1 MTLSVAQMALMSR
14 LLDEALPLDAAGRR
28 DWLDKLSPE
37 YRELAQHLREALLP
51 GDSQAAELKSLSTL
65 PKLGSAD
72 HEASVAASG
81 LQPGARVGPYE
92 LIRLLGA
99 GGMAEVWLARRAD
112 GAFNREVALKLPMLT
127 KLRSDLEPRFARERD
142 ILASLEHPLIARL
155 YDAGIDH
162 KGLPYL
168 AMEYVPGQ
176 PLTSRCDAHRLGI
189 PERLELILRVLEA
202 VQYAHEKQVIH
213 RDLKPSNILVTES
226 GQVRL
231 LDFGVSKLLG
241 AADEEQLTQL
251 TSIYGRA
258 LTPDYASPELLHGD
272 TVDARSDIYSVGVLL
287 YEMLT
292 GVRPYRLRS
301 AASIGMLEHAIGT
314 VDVKKPSTQCD
325 PEASAARNTTPE
337 KLTRQLNGDLDA
349 IVLKALAKEPAE
361 RYQSAD
367 ALADDLRRYLHH
379 ESIGA
384 RPDTPGYRLRTFT
397 SRHRRLAG
405 LGAVAAVLLLA
416 GALAWFA
423 AEKGYFW
430 RNPLAN
436 AKFTRL
442 LDFPGTER
450 AAAISR
456 DGKFVAFLGDRDGK
470 VDVWVSEVGSGTYR
484 NLTNGDAGE
493 LVNPEIRALGFSVD
507 SSFVTVWTSRA
518 GGSQAGDVNI
528 LEVPTAGGPLQ
539 PYLPEAAEFDW
550 SRDGKRLIYHTTAP
564 GDPYFLRESEEPGS
578 NRGDRR
584 IYVAAAGVHSHFP
597 VWSPYD
603 AYIYIVR
610 GLPPDD
616 WDIWRIQPSGAGLER
631 LTFQHTR
638 VTFPVMLD
646 RRTMLYLATD
656 RDGSGPWMYAMD
668 VERRIPHRIS
678 SGLESYTSLA
688 ASVDGTRLVATIAS
702 ARTSVWR
709 VSLTENRG
717 AATVAGGP
725 SLVAANAATPRLGAD
740 FLLYVSWR
748 GDRQGIWSLTHGTT
762 REIWS
767 SARSHIIGG
776 PAIAPDGR
784 RIAFSVEEG
793 EKTLLYIMDQD
804 GTHVRVLS
812 DSLVLRG
819 NPAWA
824 PDGQSIV
831 TAVVRDGEPR
841 LTRIFLNGDSPLP
854 LVSEHSV
861 DPVYSPDGRFFVYS
875 GADVGTTFPLR
886 AVAAD
891 GRPYPLPSVILSRG
905 ARVAFFRDPQTLVIL
920 GGEIGHQNASLLDLR
935 SGVQRVLAELPA
947 DFVVRDFDIS
957 AAGSEIVFDRPQVN
971 TDLAL
976 IERPR

>member
-14 LLDEALPLDAAGRR
+14 LLDEALPLDAAARR

-37 YRELAQHLREALLP
+37 YRELAQYLREALLP
-51 GDSQAAELKSLSTL
+51 ADSQAADLKSLSTL
-65 PKLGSAD
+65 PKLGAAD
-72 HEASVAASG
+72 HGGAGAASG

-127 KLRSDLEPRFARERD
+127 QLRADLEQRFARERD
-142 ILASLEHPLIARL
+142 ILASLEHPFIARF
-155 YDAGIDH
+155 YDAGIDRN
-162 KGLPYL
+162 GLPYL
-168 AMEYVPGQ
+168 AMEYVRGQ

-189 PERLELILRVLEA
+189 PERLELILQVLEA
-202 VQYAHEKQVIH
+202 VQYAHERQVIH

-241 AADEEQLTQL
+241 AADEQQLTQL
-251 TSIYGRA
+251 TSMYGRA
-258 LTPDYASPELLHGD
+258 LTPDYASPEMLHGD

-292 GVRPYRLRS
+292 GVRPYRLKS
-301 AASIGMLEHAIGT
+301 AASIGMLEHAIASI
-314 VDVKKPSTQCD
+314 DLKNPSTQCE
-325 PEASAARNTTPE
+325 PEASAARNCTPE
-337 KLTRQLNGDLDA
+337 KLTRQLQGDLDA
-349 IVLKALAKEPAE
+349 VVIKALAKEPAE

-367 ALADDLRRYLHH
+367 ALADDLRRCLHH
-379 ESIGA
+379 EPIRGRTA
-384 RPDTPGYRLRTFT
+384 TPGYRLRTFI
-397 SRHRRLAG
+397 SRHRRLAA
-405 LGAVAAVLLLA
+405 LGAATAVMLMA

-423 AEKGYFW
+423 AARGYFW
-430 RNPLAN
+430 RNPLAD

-450 AAAISR
+450 AAAISA
-456 DGKFVAFLGDRDGK
+456 DGKFVTFLGNRDGQI
-470 VDVWVSEVGSGTYR
+470 DIWVSEVGSGTYR

-493 LVNPEIRALGFSVD
+493 LAPPSEIRALGFSVD
-507 SSFVTVWTSRA
+507 SSLVTVWTRRADGSR
-518 GGSQAGDVNI
+518 AGDVNI
-528 LEVPTAGGPLQ
+528 LAVPRAGGPLQ
-539 PYLPEAAEFDW
+539 PYLREAGEFDW
-550 SRDGKRLIYHTTAP
+550 SRDGKRLVYHTTAP
-564 GDPYFLRESEEPGS
+564 GDPYFLRESEELG

-584 IYVAAAGVHSHFP
+584 IYVAEAGVHSHFP
-597 VWSPYD
+597 VWSPD
-603 AYIYIVR
+603 NAYIYFVR
-610 GLPPDD
+610 GAPPGD

-646 RRTMLYLATD
+646 RRTLLYLATD
-656 RDGSGPWMYAMD
+656 WDGSGPWMYALD
-668 VERRIPHRIS
+668 VERRVPHRIS

-688 ASVDGTRLVATIAS
+688 ASADGTRLVATIAS

-709 VSLTENRG
+709 IALTDDPG
-717 AATVAGGP
+717 AATAAGGP
-725 SLVAANAATPRLGAD
+725 SLVSANAATPRLGAD
-740 FLLYVSWR
+740 FVLYVSWR
-748 GDRQGIWSLTHGTT
+748 GHRQGIWSLTHGTT
-762 REIWS
+762 REIWGS
-767 SARSHIIGG
+767 SGSHIVGG
-776 PAIAPDGR
+776 PAIARDGR
-784 RIAFSVEEG
+784 RIAFSVAEG
-793 EKTLLYIMDQD
+793 DKTLLYVMDQD
-804 GTHVRVLS
+804 GARVRVLS
-812 DSLVLRG
+812 DAFALRG

-831 TAVVRDGEPR
+831 TAVLRDGVPR

-854 LVSEHSV
+854 LVSEYSV
-861 DPVYSPDGRFFVYS
+861 DPVWSPDGRFLVYS

-886 AVAAD
+886 AAAAD

-920 GGEIGHQNASLLDLR
+920 GGEIGHQNPSLLDLR

-957 AAGSEIVFDRPQVN
+957 AAGSEIVFDRLEVN

>member
-37 YRELAQHLREALLP
+37 YRELAQSLREALLP

-65 PKLGSAD
+65 PKLSAAD
-72 HEASVAASG
+72 HEGPVAASG
-81 LQPGARVGPYE
+81 LQSGARVGPYE

-127 KLRSDLEPRFARERD
+127 KLRAEFEQRFARERD

-155 YDAGIDH
+155 YDAGIDPN
-162 KGLPYL
+162 GLPYL
-168 AMEYVPGQ
+168 AMEYVRGQ
-176 PLTSRCDAHRLGI
+176 PLTSRCDADRLGI
-189 PERLELILRVLEA
+189 PERLELILQVLEA

-241 AADEEQLTQL
+241 AADEEQPTQL

-258 LTPDYASPELLHGD
+258 VTPDYASPELLHGD

-292 GVRPYRLRS
+292 GVRPYRLKS
-301 AASIGMLEHAIGT
+301 AASMGMLQHAIAT
-314 VDVKKPSTQCD
+314 VDVKKPSTRCE

-337 KLTRQLNGDLDA
+337 KLTRQLHGDLDA
-349 IVLKALAKEPAE
+349 IVLKALARRPAE

-367 ALADDLRRYLHH
+367 ALADDLRRHLHH
-379 ESIGA
+379 EAIRA
-384 RPDTPGYRLRTFT
+384 RSDTPGYRLRTFI
-397 SRHRRLAG
+397 SGHRRLAG
-405 LGAVAAVLLLA
+405 LGAVAALMLMA
-416 GALAWFA
+416 GVLAWFA
-423 AEKGYFW
+423 AEKGYLW

-456 DGKFVAFLGDRDGK
+456 DGKFVAFLGDRDGQ
-470 VDVWVSEVGSGTYR
+470 VDVWVSEVGSGAYR
-484 NLTNGDAGE
+484 NLTNGDAAE
-493 LVNPEIRALGFSVD
+493 LVNPQIRALGFSAD
-507 SSFVTVWTSRA
+507 SSFVTFWTGR
-518 GGSQAGDVNI
+518 GDGSQAGDVNI
-528 LEVPTAGGPLQ
+528 LVVPTAGGPLQ
-539 PYLPEAAEFDW
+539 PYLREAAEFDW
-550 SRDGKRLIYHTTAP
+550 SRDGKQLVYHTTAP
-564 GDPYFLRESEEPGS
+564 GDPYFLRKSGEPG
-578 NRGDRR
+578 NRADRR
-584 IYVAAAGVHSHFP
+584 IYVAEAGVHSHFP
-597 VWSPYD
+597 VWSPD
-603 AYIYIVR
+603 NAYIYFVR
-610 GLPPDD
+610 GAPPDD
-616 WDIWRIQPSGAGLER
+616 WDIWRIRPSGAGLER
-631 LTFQHTR
+631 LTFHHTR
-638 VTFPVMLD
+638 VSFPVMLNP
-646 RRTMLYLATD
+646 RTLLYLATD
-656 RDGSGPWMYAMD
+656 QDGSGPWMYAMD
-668 VERRIPHRIS
+668 VERRVPHRIS

-688 ASVDGTRLVATIAS
+688 ASADGRRLVATIAS

-709 VSLTENRG
+709 IPLTEQRG
-717 AATVAGGP
+717 AVTAAGGP
-725 SLVAANAATPRLGAD
+725 SLVSANAATPRLGTD

-748 GDRQGIWSLTHGTT
+748 GDRQGIWSLTRGTT

-767 SARSHIIGG
+767 SLGAHIVGG
-776 PAIAPDGR
+776 PTIAADGR

-793 EKTLLYIMDQD
+793 GKTLLYIMDQD
-804 GTHVRVLS
+804 GSQARVLS
-812 DSLVLRG
+812 DSLALRG

-831 TAVVRDGEPR
+831 IAIVRDGEPR

-854 LVSEHSV
+854 LVSEYSV
-861 DPVYSPDGRFFVYS
+861 DPVWSPDGRFLVYS
-875 GADVGTTFPLR
+875 GANVGTTFPLR
-886 AVAAD
+886 AAAAD

-905 ARVAFFRDPQTLVIL
+905 TRVAFFRDPQTLVIL
-920 GGEIGHQNASLLDLR
+920 GGEIGHQNSSLLDLR
-935 SGVQRVLAELPA
+935 SGVQSILAELPA

-957 AAGSEIVFDRPQVN
+957 AAGSEIVFDRLQVN
-971 TDLAL
+971 SDLAL
-976 IERPR
+976 IERPP

>member
-1 MTLSVAQMALMSR
+1 MKLSVAQMALMSR
-14 LLDEALPLDAAGRR
+14 LLDEALPLDAAARR
-28 DWLDKLSPE
+28 DWLDKLSPQ
-37 YRELAQHLREALLP
+37 YRELAQYLREALLP
-51 GDSQAAELKSLSTL
+51 ADSQAAELKSLSTL
-65 PKLGSAD
+65 PKLGAAD
-72 HEASVAASG
+72 HGGPVAASG

-127 KLRSDLEPRFARERD
+127 QLRADLDQRFARERD
-142 ILASLEHPLIARL
+142 ILASLEHPFIARF
-155 YDAGIDH
+155 YDAGIDRN
-162 KGLPYL
+162 GLPYL

-176 PLTSRCDAHRLGI
+176 PLTSRCDADRLGI
-189 PERLELILRVLEA
+189 PQRLELILQALEA
-202 VQYAHEKQVIH
+202 VQYAHEKHVIH

-241 AADEEQLTQL
+241 AADEQQLTQL
-251 TSIYGRA
+251 TSMYGRA

-292 GVRPYRLRS
+292 GIRPYRLKS
-301 AASIGMLEHAIGT
+301 AASIGMLEHAIAA
-314 VDVKKPSTQCD
+314 VDVKKPSTQCE

-337 KLTRQLNGDLDA
+337 RLTRQLHGDLDA
-349 IVLKALAKEPAE
+349 VVLKALAKEPAE

-379 ESIGA
+379 KAIHA
-384 RPDTPGYRLRTFT
+384 RPDTPGHRLRTFT

-405 LGAVAAVLLLA
+405 LGAVAAVMLMA
-416 GALAWFA
+416 GAFAWFA
-423 AEKGYFW
+423 DEKDYFW

-456 DGKFVAFLGDRDGK
+456 DGKFVAFLGDRDGH
-470 VDVWVSEVGSGTYR
+470 VDVWASEVGSGDYR
-484 NLTNGDAGE
+484 NLTNGNAGE
-493 LVNPEIRALGFSVD
+493 LVNPEIRSLGFSVD
-507 SSFVTVWTSRA
+507 SSFVTVWARRADGSR
-518 GGSQAGDVNI
+518 AGDVNI
-528 LEVPTAGGPLQ
+528 FVVPTAGGPLE
-539 PYLPEAAEFDW
+539 PYLRDAAEFDW
-550 SRDGKRLIYHTTAP
+550 SRDGKRLVYHTTAP
-564 GDPYFLRESEEPGS
+564 GDPYFLRESEEAG
-578 NRGDRR
+578 NHGDRR
-584 IYVAAAGVHSHFP
+584 IYVAEAGVHSHFP
-597 VWSPYD
+597 VWSPDD
-603 AYIYIVR
+603 AYIYFVR
-610 GLPPDD
+610 GVPPDD

-631 LTFQHTR
+631 LTFRDTR

-646 RRTMLYLATD
+646 RRTLLYLATD
-656 RDGSGPWMYAMD
+656 RDGSGPWMYATD
-668 VERRIPHRIS
+668 VERRVSHRIS

-688 ASVDGTRLVATIAS
+688 ASADGTRLVATIAS

-709 VSLTENRG
+709 IPLTEDLG
-717 AATVAGGP
+717 AATAASGL
-725 SLVAANAATPRLGAD
+725 SLVSANAATPRLGAD

-748 GDRQGIWSLTHGTT
+748 GDRQGIWSLTRGTT

-767 SARSHIIGG
+767 GSASHIVGG

-784 RIAFSVEEG
+784 RIAFSAAEG
-793 EKTLLYIMDQD
+793 GKTLLYIMDQD
-804 GTHVRVLS
+804 GARVRVLS
-812 DSLVLRG
+812 DSLALRG

-854 LVSEHSV
+854 LVSEYSV
-861 DPVYSPDGRFFVYS
+861 DPVWSPDGRFLVYS

-886 AVAAD
+886 AAAAD

-905 ARVAFFRDPQTLVIL
+905 ARVAFSRDPQTLVIL
-920 GGEIGHQNASLLDLR
+920 GGVIGHQNPSILDLR

-957 AAGSEIVFDRPQVN
+957 AAGSEMVFDRIQVN

>member
-37 YRELAQHLREALLP
+37 YRELAQPLRDALLP
-51 GDSQAAELKSLSTL
+51 GDSPAAESKSLSTL
-65 PKLGSAD
+65 PKLGATD
-72 HEASVAASG
+72 HEGPVAASG

-127 KLRSDLEPRFARERD
+127 KWRADLEQRFARERD

-155 YDAGIDH
+155 YDAGIDP

-189 PERLELILRVLEA
+189 PERLKLILQVLEA
-202 VQYAHEKQVIH
+202 VRYAHEKQVIH

-241 AADEEQLTQL
+241 AADPEQLTQL
-251 TSIYGRA
+251 TSLYGRA

-292 GVRPYRLRS
+292 GVRPYRLKN
-301 AASIGMLEHAIGT
+301 AASIGMLDHAIAT
-314 VDVKKPSTQCD
+314 VDVKKPSTQCER
-325 PEASAARNTTPE
+325 EASAARNTTPE
-337 KLTRQLNGDLDA
+337 KLTRQLHGDLDA
-349 IVLKALAKEPAE
+349 IALKALAKDPAE

-367 ALADDLRRYLHH
+367 ALADDLRRYLQH
-379 ESIGA
+379 EAIRVRA
-384 RPDTPGYRLRTFT
+384 DKPGYRLRKFT
-397 SRHRRLAG
+397 SRHRTLVG
-405 LGAVAAVLLLA
+405 LGAVAAVMLMA
-416 GALAWFA
+416 GVLAWFA

-450 AAAISR
+450 AAALSR
-456 DGKFVAFLGDRDGK
+456 DGKFVAFLGERDGQN
-470 VDVWVSEVGSGTYR
+470 DVWLSEVGTGAYR

-493 LVNPEIRALGFSVD
+493 LAHPAEIRPLGFSVD
-507 SSFVTVWTSRA
+507 SSLVTIWTRRADGSRT
-518 GGSQAGDVNI
+518 GDVNI
-528 LEVPTAGGPLQ
+528 LAVPTAGGPLQ
-539 PYLPEAAEFDW
+539 PYLREVGEFDW
-550 SRDGKRLIYHTTAP
+550 SRDGKRLVYHTTAP
-564 GDPYFLRESEEPGS
+564 GDPYFLGASQESG

-597 VWSPYD
+597 VWSPD
-603 AYIYIVR
+603 NAYIYFVR
-610 GLPPDD
+610 GVPPDD

-631 LTFQHTR
+631 LTFHHTR

-646 RRTMLYLATD
+646 RRTLLYLATD
-656 RDGSGPWMYAMD
+656 QDGSGPWMYALD
-668 VERRIPHRIS
+668 VERRVPHRIS
-678 SGLESYTSLA
+678 SGLETYTSLA
-688 ASVDGTRLVATIAS
+688 ASADGTRLVATIAG
-702 ARTSVWR
+702 ARTSIWR
-709 VSLTENRG
+709 MPLTEDRG
-717 AATVAGGP
+717 AATAAGGP

-748 GDRQGIWSLTHGTT
+748 GARQGIWSLTHGTT

-804 GTHVRVLS
+804 GARVRVLS

-831 TAVVRDGEPR
+831 TAVIRDSEPR

-854 LVSEHSV
+854 LVSEYSV
-861 DPVYSPDGRFFVYS
+861 DPVWSPDGRFLVYA

-886 AVAAD
+886 AAAVD
-891 GRPYPLPSVILSRG
+891 GRPYPLSSVILSRG

-920 GGEIGHQNASLLDLR
+920 GGEIGHQNPSLLDLR
-935 SGVQRVLAELPA
+935 SGGQRVLAELPA

-957 AAGSEIVFDRPQVN
+957 AAGSEIVFDRLQVN
-971 TDLAL
+971 SDLAL
-976 IERPR
+976 IERTR

>member
-1 MTLSVAQMALMSR
+1 MALMSR
-14 LLDEALPLDAAGRR
+14 LLDEALPFDAAGRR

-37 YRELAQHLREALLP
+37 YRELAQYLRDALLP
-51 GDSQAAELKSLSTL
+51 GDSQAAEFKSLSTL
-65 PKLGSAD
+65 PKLGAAD
-72 HEASVAASG
+72 HNGPVAASG

-112 GAFNREVALKLPMLT
+112 GAFNRQVALKLPMLT
-127 KLRSDLEPRFARERD
+127 MRRADLEQRFARERD

-155 YDAGIDH
+155 YDAGIDPT
-162 KGLPYL
+162 GLQYL

-189 PERLELILRVLEA
+189 PERLKLILQVLEA

-241 AADEEQLTQL
+241 AADEEQQWQL
-251 TSIYGRA
+251 TNIYGRA

-292 GVRPYRLRS
+292 GVRPYRLKS
-301 AASIGMLEHAIGT
+301 AASIGVLEHAIAT
-314 VDVKKPSTQCD
+314 VGVEKPSTQCE
-325 PEASAARNTTPE
+325 PEASAARSTTPE
-337 KLTRQLNGDLDA
+337 KLMRQLRGNLDA

-367 ALADDLRRYLHH
+367 ALADDLRRHLHH
-379 ESIGA
+379 EAIRA
-384 RPDTPGYRLRTFT
+384 RLDTPGYRLRTFT

-405 LGAVAAVLLLA
+405 LSAVAAVLLIA
-416 GALAWFA
+416 GVLTWFA
-423 AEKGYFW
+423 ADKGYFW

-456 DGKFVAFLGDRDGK
+456 DGKFVAFLGDRDGQI
-470 VDVWVSEVGSGTYR
+470 DVWVSELGSGAYR
-484 NLTNGDAGE
+484 NLTNGGAGA
-493 LVNPEIRALGFSVD
+493 LAPAEIRALGFSVD
-507 SSFVTVWTSRA
+507 SSLVTVWTRRA
-518 GGSQAGDVNI
+518 DGSQAGDVNI
-528 LEVPTAGGPLQ
+528 LAVPTAGGPLQ
-539 PYLPEAAEFDW
+539 PYLREVGEFDW

-564 GDPYFLRESEEPGS
+564 GDPYFLRESEGAG
-578 NRGDRR
+578 NRGDRL

-597 VWSPYD
+597 VWSPDD
-603 AYIYIVR
+603 AYIYFVR

-631 LTFQHTR
+631 LTFRQTR

-646 RRTMLYLATD
+646 RRTLLYLATE

-668 VERRIPHRIS
+668 VERRVPHRIS

-688 ASVDGTRLVATIAS
+688 ASADGTRLVATIAS

-709 VSLTENRG
+709 IPITQDRDNAAAAG
-717 AATVAGGP
+717 AP
-725 SLVAANAATPRLGAD
+725 SLVAANAATPRLAAD

-748 GDRQGIWSLTHGTT
+748 GDRQGIWSLTHGATH
-762 REIWS
+762 EIWS
-767 SARSHIIGG
+767 NGRSHIIGG
-776 PAIAPDGR
+776 PAIARDGR

-804 GTHVRVLS
+804 GSHVRVLS

-831 TAVVRDGEPR
+831 SAVVREGDPR
-841 LTRIFLNGDSPLP
+841 LTRIFLNGDPPLP

-861 DPVYSPDGRFFVYS
+861 NPVWSPDGRFLVYS

-886 AVAAD
+886 AAAAD

-905 ARVAFFRDPQTLVIL
+905 ARVAFYRDAQTLLVL
-920 GGEIGHQNASLLDLR
+920 GGEIGHQNPSLLDLR

-957 AAGSEIVFDRPQVN
+957 AAGSEIVFDRLQVN
-971 TDLAL
+971 SDIAL
-976 IERPR
+976 IERTR

>member
-1 MTLSVAQMALMSR
+1 MALMSR

-28 DWLDKLSPE
+28 DWLDRLSPE
-37 YRELAQHLREALLP
+37 YRELAQYLRDALLP
-51 GDSQAAELKSLSTL
+51 GDSQAAEFKSLSTL
-65 PKLGSAD
+65 PKLGPAD
-72 HEASVAASG
+72 TEGAVAASG

-112 GAFNREVALKLPMLT
+112 GAFNRNVALKLPLLT
-127 KLRSDLEPRFARERD
+127 KLRADLEPRFARERD

-155 YDAGIDH
+155 YDAGIDP

-176 PLTSRCDAHRLGI
+176 PLTSRCDAHRVGV
-189 PERLELILRVLEA
+189 PERLELILQVLEA

-241 AADEEQLTQL
+241 AADEDQQWQL

-292 GVRPYRLRS
+292 GVRPYRLKS
-301 AASIGMLEHAIGT
+301 AASIGMLEHAIAT
-314 VDVKKPSTQCD
+314 IDVKKPSTQCE

-337 KLTRQLNGDLDA
+337 TLTRQLQGDLDA
-349 IVLKALAKEPAE
+349 IVLKALAKQPAE

-367 ALADDLRRYLHH
+367 ALADDLRRHLHH
-379 ESIGA
+379 DAIRG
-384 RPDTPGYRLRTFT
+384 RPDTPGNRLRTFT
-397 SRHRRLAG
+397 SRHRTLAG
-405 LGAVAAVLLLA
+405 LGAVAAVLLMA
-416 GALAWFA
+416 AVLAWFA

-470 VDVWVSEVGSGTYR
+470 IDVWVSEVGSGAYR
-484 NLTNGDAGE
+484 SLTNGDVGE
-493 LVNPEIRALGFSVD
+493 LAPSEIRALGFSVD
-507 SSFVTVWTSRA
+507 SSLVTVWTRRA
-518 GGSQAGDVNI
+518 DGSQAGDVNI
-528 LEVPTAGGPLQ
+528 LAVPTAGGPLQ
-539 PYLPEAAEFDW
+539 PYLREAGELAW
-550 SRDGKRLIYHTTAP
+550 SRDGKRLVYHTTAP
-564 GDPYFLRESEEPGS
+564 GDPYFLRESEAPGT
-578 NRGDRR
+578 RGDRR
-584 IYVAAAGVHSHFP
+584 IYAAAAGVHSHFP
-597 VWSPYD
+597 VWSPD
-603 AYIYIVR
+603 DSYIYFVR
-610 GLPPDD
+610 GVPPDD

-631 LTFQHTR
+631 LTFHQTR

-646 RRTMLYLATD
+646 RRTLLYLATD

-668 VERRIPHRIS
+668 VERRVPHRIS

-688 ASVDGTRLVATIAS
+688 ASADGTRLVATIAS

-709 VSLTENRG
+709 IPLTEEGG
-717 AATVAGGP
+717 AATAAGGP
-725 SLVAANAATPRLGAD
+725 SLVSANAATPRLGAD

-748 GDRQGIWSLTHGTT
+748 GDRQGVWSLTHGIT
-762 REIWS
+762 REIWTS
-767 SARSHIIGG
+767 VRSHIIGG

-793 EKTLLYIMDQD
+793 DKTLLYIMDQD
-804 GTHVRVLS
+804 GAHVRVLS
-812 DSLVLRG
+812 DSLALRG

-861 DPVYSPDGRFFVYS
+861 DPVWSPDGRFLVYS

-886 AVAAD
+886 AAAAD

-905 ARVAFFRDPQTLVIL
+905 ARIAFFRDAQTLVVL
-920 GGEIGHQNASLLDLR
+920 GGEIGHQNPLLLDLR
-935 SGVQRVLAELPA
+935 TGVRRTLAELPA
-947 DFVVRDFDIS
+947 DFAVRDFDIS
-957 AAGSEIVFDRPQVN
+957 LAGSEIVFDRLQVN

-976 IERPR
+976 IERTR